1 MKKNYQMKWNPKKR
15 GVLFSVI
22 ALIFIA
28 TTAYKNDYFEIAKQL
43 DIFSTLFKE
52 VNMNYVDKTNP
63 AELMQSS
70 VTQMLKEL
78 DPYTTYASEQDV
90 EAGRM
95 KQSNAYVGIGATL
108 NSSENKLII
117 VEVFKDLP
125 ADNVGLKAGDEI
137 IEIDGFNVADLKETA
152 TQVLNGKKNTKV
164 ALTYMRNGEKSTVMV
179 KRGDKT
185 PKAVPVYKILEKGV
199 GYIALDRFTQTA
211 SREVENAV
219 KLMLIDEVKGIV
231 LDLRNNPGGLVSE
244 AVKIVNLFVEKGQLV
259 VSTKSN
265 IETYNQTYITK
276 KQPLSLDVPLV
287 VIINQKS
294 ASASE
299 IVAGALQDLD
309 RAVVIG
315 KRSFGKGL
323 VQRYKPL
330 PYGSQLKV
338 TIARYYTPSR
348 RCIQA
353 LDYRNRKEDGT
364 AIRFKKE
371 EYAAFKTKNGRLVY
385 DGGGINPDIVEG
397 TKTTSKFIETLLNSA
412 LVFDY
417 VNRYYYA
424 NTLDNFEGFSLN
436 TGDFERFKSM
446 SLDKK
451 YNLDDESLKEINN
464 LKKTLKDEGFGTM
477 TSSFKTFEKSLQT
490 AKLEL
495 INQFK
500 DDILAALENEIIKR
514 YFYREGMYS
523 YLLSTNAEI
532 FKAQEIITD
541 IQTYQN
547 ILK

>member
-15 GVLFSVI
+15 GVLFGVI

-78 DPYTTYASEQDV
+78 DPYTRFASEQDV

-137 IEIDGFNVADLKETA
+137 IEINGFNVSDLKETA

-164 ALTYMRNGEKSTVMV
+164 SLTYMRNGERSTVMV

-199 GYIALDRFTQTA
+199 GYIALDRFTRTA

-338 TIARYYTPSR
+338 TISRYYTPSG

-436 TGDFERFKSM
+436 TRDFERFKSM

-464 LKKTLKDEGFGTM
+464 LKKTLKEEGFGAM

-523 YLLSTNAEI
+523 FLLSTNAEI

>member
-1 MKKNYQMKWNPKKR
+1 LKKNYQMKWNPKKR
-15 GVLFSVI
+15 GVLFGVI

-125 ADNVGLKAGDEI
+125 ADNVGLRAGDEI

-152 TQVLNGKKNTKV
+152 TQILNGKKNTKV
-164 ALTYMRNGEKSTVMV
+164 SLTYMRNRERSTVTV
-179 KRGDKT
+179 KRGDKA
-185 PKAVPVYKILEKGV
+185 PKAVPVYKILENGV

-259 VSTKSN
+259 VSTKSK

-276 KQPLSLDVPLV
+276 KQPLSLEVPLV

-338 TIARYYTPSR
+338 TIARYYTPSG

-364 AIRFKKE
+364 AIRIKEE
-371 EYAAFKTKNGRLVY
+371 EYAAFKTKNDRLVY
-385 DGGGINPDIVEG
+385 DGGGIDPDIVEG

-412 LVFDY
+412 LAFDY

-424 NTLDNFEGFSLN
+424 NTLDNFEGFGLN
-436 TGDFERFKSM
+436 TADFERFKSM

-451 YNLDDESLKEINN
+451 YNFEDESLKEINN
-464 LKKTLKDEGFGTM
+464 LKKTLKDEGFVSM
-477 TSSFKTFEKSLQT
+477 TTSFKDLEKSLHI
-490 AKLEL
+490 AKIEL

-532 FKAQEIITD
+532 FKAQKIITD
-541 IQTYQN
+541 IQTYQT